1 MVNGLRSLA
10 RGTAAL
16 LAAVGAVGLGASA
29 FGAGSGPI
37 VVGHISGE
45 INPITARYVD
55 RVVGDGE
62 ENAAA
67 AVIFIIDTPG
77 GDIDS
82 TYKITARFLAARVPI
97 VTFVAPQGARAAS
110 AGTFITLAGNV
121 AAMAPATN
129 IGAAHPVDSNGNA
142 IQGDL
147 GAKIENDAVA
157 HIVNIAKARGRNEQ
171 WAEDAVRKSVSARV
185 DEALA
190 QNVVDL
196 QANDVPD
203 LAAKMDGRTAKT
215 AAGDVVLATKAA
227 PIEDDALN
235 PIESLLHFVVDP
247 QIAVLLFTLG
257 TYGLIFEL
265 SNPGLIFPGIV
276 GVIAIFLALFAFGT
290 LDANGAGIAFMVFAI
305 VLFALEIK
313 LPAHGLLTVGGI
325 VSLLLGLVI
334 LFPPFRPTFPGV
346 RSTVDPA
353 IIAVVVAV
361 TGGFLVFLVRMAARL
376 LRQPGLVPVPLLGLV
391 GVAKSDIAPQGVAY
405 VGTEDW
411 TAVSEGAAIPR
422 GSKVRVKRV
431 EGMRLIVEPAPAGAE
446 ARGGS

>member
-1 MVNGLRSLA
+1 
-10 RGTAAL
+10 
-16 LAAVGAVGLGASA
+16 
-29 FGAGSGPI
+29 
-37 VVGHISGE
+37 
-45 INPITARYVD
+45 
-55 RVVGDGE
+55 
-62 ENAAA
+62 
-67 AVIFIIDTPG
+67 
-77 GDIDS
+77 
-82 TYKITARFLAARVPI
+82 
-97 VTFVAPQGARAAS
+97 
-110 AGTFITLAGNV
+110 
-121 AAMAPATN
+121 
-129 IGAAHPVDSNGNA
+129 
-142 IQGDL
+142 
-147 GAKIENDAVA
+147 
-157 HIVNIAKARGRNEQ
+157 GRNEQ
-171 WAEDAVRKSVSARV
+171 RAEDAVRKSVSARV

-196 QANDVPD
+196 QANDGPD

-346 RSTVDPA
+346 RATVDPA

-361 TGGFLVFLVRMAARL
+361 TAGFFVFLVRMAARL
-376 LRQPGLVPVPLLGLV
+376 LRQPGLVALILVVIAIIILRAIIHIVPQFQRLVVFSFGRFQGMYGPGLV
-391 GVAKSDIAPQGVAY
+391 IIAPPPIQTVAQTIDLREFVVEIPQQTCITQDNAPISIDFLIYQRVIEEQAKDSFLNIQNFRQAIQGIAQ
-405 VGTEDW
+405 T
-411 TAVSEGAAIPR
+411 TLRAVIGN
-422 GSKVRVKRV
+422 
-431 EGMRLIVEPAPAGAE
+431 
-446 ARGGS
+446 

>member
-1 MVNGLRSLA
+1 MVRMTRLHLVLRGAAALSLA
-10 RGTAAL
+10 LG
-16 LAAVGAVGLGASA
+16 GFGLGTTAL
-29 FGAGSGPI
+29 GADGAAP
-37 VVGHISGE
+37 VLVGHINGE

-55 RVVGDGE
+55 RVVSDGE
-62 ENAAA
+62 AANAA
-67 AVIFIIDTPG
+67 AVIFVIDTPG
-77 GDIDS
+77 GLIDS
-82 TYKITARFLAARVPI
+82 TYQITARFLAARVPI
-97 VTFVAPQGARAAS
+97 VTFVAPQGARAAA

-129 IGAAHPVDSNGNA
+129 IGAAHPVDSNGND

-147 GAKIENDAVA
+147 RTKIENDAVA

-290 LDANGAGIAFMVFAI
+290 LDANGAGVALMVFALL
-305 VLFALEIK
+305 LFVAEIK
-313 LPAHGLLTVGGI
+313 VQAHGLLTAG
-325 VSLLLGLVI
+325 
-334 LFPPFRPTFPGV
+334 
-346 RSTVDPA
+346 
-353 IIAVVVAV
+353 
-361 TGGFLVFLVRMAARL
+361 
-376 LRQPGLVPVPLLGLV
+376 
-391 GVAKSDIAPQGVAY
+391 GVA
-405 VGTEDW
+405 
-411 TAVSEGAAIPR
+411 
-422 GSKVRVKRV
+422 
-431 EGMRLIVEPAPAGAE
+431 
-446 ARGGS
+446 

>member
-1 MVNGLRSLA
+1 MVNGIRSLA

-55 RVVGDGE
+55 RVLGDGE

-142 IQGDL
+142 IQRDL
-147 GAKIENDAVA
+147 RTKIENDAVA

-171 WAEDAVRKSVSARV
+171 WAEDALRKSVSARV
-185 DEALA
+185 DEARA

-215 AAGDVVLATKAA
+215 AAGHVVLATKAA

-290 LDANGAGIAFMVFAI
+290 LDANGAGVALMVFALL
-305 VLFALEIK
+305 LFVAEIK
-313 LPAHGLLTVGGI
+313 VQAHGLLTAGGVAALLIGLII
-325 VSLLLGLVI
+325 V
-334 LFPPFRPTFPGV
+334 FPPFRPTFPGV
-346 RSTVDPA
+346 RQSVEPLVVIFVVGLTA
-353 IIAVVVAV
+353 IFFGVALRTALRPLPVVSGASH
-361 TGGFLVFLVRMAARL
+361 LV
-376 LRQPGLVPVPLLGLV
+376 GSI
-391 GVAKSDIAPQGVAY
+391 GVAKTDSARRRIAHVAGQD
-405 VGTEDW
+405 V
-411 TAVSEGAAIPR
+411 ALEG
-422 GSKVRVKRV
+422 
-431 EGMRLIVEPAPAGAE
+431 EG
-446 ARGGS
+446 